1 MRFILMTTSVWVK
14 SSTAQELRYCRGRGT
29 RDIAIPDMVF
39 SIRKMKT
46 KVLVI
51 HCVAGM
57 PVDRTLH
64 TPLKKVTVYLP
75 EEVNQTTPNPQEK
88 AEQLAHQVLKLEI
101 VNDPQFKGG
110 CYWQTEETEVDLSD
124 YGTPTLESSNG

>member
-1 MRFILMTTSVWVK
+1 
-14 SSTAQELRYCRGRGT
+14 
-29 RDIAIPDMVF
+29 MVF

-75 EEVNQTTPNPQEK
+75 EEVNQTTP
-88 AEQLAHQVLKLEI
+88 KLPRKSGAVGASGFEI
-101 VNDPQFKGG
+101 GNR
-110 CYWQTEETEVDLSD
+110 ERSAI
-124 YGTPTLESSNG
+124 

>member
-1 MRFILMTTSVWVK
+1 
-14 SSTAQELRYCRGRGT
+14 
-29 RDIAIPDMVF
+29 
-39 SIRKMKT
+39 
-46 KVLVI
+46 
-51 HCVAGM
+51 
-57 PVDRTLH
+57 
-64 TPLKKVTVYLP
+64 LP

-124 YGTPTLESSNG
+124 YGTPTLESSNGSKAWLN